1 MTPPDL
7 GLTDL
12 DSSLA
17 TLRQLGEAQ
26 AAEEARGAWI
36 RRRAGLALS
45 LAGSRQR
52 RRPCDG
58 SVGER
63 RAHGITDVYWRLA
76 RWGGRLG
83 RPVRATDTPR
93 EYAFAVAA
101 AADRVA
107 GGARRDR
114 ARVARADAQVQAD
127 VLPLAESYEASLYAP
142 QPAPALPQDE
152 ESRRWRPLWAAL
164 RRLWLA
170 RYWK

>member
-17 TLRQLGEAQ
+17 ALRQLGEAQ
-26 AAEEARGAWI
+26 AAAEARGAWI
-36 RRRAGLALS
+36 RRLLGLLCLVLAIAEVAALRWLLS
-45 LAGSRQR
+45 
-52 RRPCDG
+52 
-58 SVGER
+58 ER

-83 RPVRATDTPR
+83 RPVRAADTPR

-107 GGARRDR
+107 DGARRGR
-114 ARVARADAQVQAD
+114 ARIAQADAQVQAD

-142 QPAPALPQDE
+142 QPGPALPQNE
-152 ESRRWRPLWAAL
+152 ESRRWKPLWAAL